1 MSPSKHSSSLP
12 ETTAM
17 KGWFAILLAFID
29 AMPLTA
35 KLAIMVLV
43 TMDLFF
49 LVLFLSSTYLR
60 W

>member
-1 MSPSKHSSSLP
+1 
-12 ETTAM
+12 M

>member
-1 MSPSKHSSSLP
+1 MVPSKHLNSLP

-29 AMPLTA
+29 AMPLA
-35 KLAIMVLV
+35 MKLAILVLV

>member
-1 MSPSKHSSSLP
+1 MR
-12 ETTAM
+12 
-17 KGWFAILLAFID
+17 GWFAILLAFID
-29 AMPLTA
+29 AMPLAA
-35 KLAIMVLV
+35 KLGIMVLV